1 MLLPH
6 SVARVVVVAAAGT
19 AFKAAALHARR
30 ASASAARG
38 AQQENKVPL
47 PATSSLPRCSVVVP
61 QN

>member
-1 MLLPH
+1 M
-6 SVARVVVVAAAGT
+6 ARVVVAAVVGAGT

>member
-1 MLLPH
+1 MLLLLPH

-61 QN
+61 